1 MLLIKVGLKNFMKH
15 ESLSVSLEAGM
26 NVIRGSNE
34 AGKSSLLTGI
44 AYNWFGSMALP
55 QPVDDTVTWGA
66 KKTAMKTMTQFS
78 IGPNTYVCYRSASG
92 AELYRGDK
100 DEINA
105 KPLVTGH
112 KEVSAVVA
120 TLFELPSVAT
130 ATKLQIASQND
141 IRGVISLGATA
152 AAAFIEELI
161 NMSDIDEMI
170 KDVSGQITYSSD
182 AKKQAVASADA
193 AEEQLKELGKLK
205 STKKLENVVKKL
217 NDNQTHLNS
226 EKSEAYEAVTQAHI
240 AEQTCISQLN
250 TTTALRNGLVDKIAK
265 AAGKLRLPVDVI
277 SDDDIAAEA
286 ELLAQTQIYNFYIN
300 EFLPHQKTRM
310 EAEWE
315 GTFESFELYMKGL
328 EDQRENLNES
338 ITETKVDMAKVE
350 ASIITETTCPTCGQ
364 EICDAHEVEIQNTVL
379 EGTLADLEITLT
391 DTVDKLANCNSL
403 LTEANRLLT
412 FHKNQLL
419 WVSKRPMVTEVNTNV
434 VPSVIDMVAGEPVK
448 PERSVTQSAF
458 NTLCLKRDQ
467 QKAAMDAYTEN
478 KNLHDRLLEEEAE
491 YGIKVDELNAEKE
504 KLQAALLEAK
514 EDFRVKSAEFDEA
527 SAEFRTK
534 EQELSMIK
542 LGNEALKKS
551 KADLEATKETW
562 SKKAEEIQ
570 RNSNLISALRSARL
584 DISSLLWQKLLG
596 VTENYFSLFRG
607 RPSTL
612 SMSKKGILVDGHLS
626 APSGSTLDVLGLAL
640 RLAMS
645 KLFANNGLCILDE
658 PSAGCDDARTAAM
671 TGGLLAAG
679 FDQVLMVTHKDVDD
693 QAGNLI
699 IL

>member
-1 MLLIKVGLKNFMKH
+1 
-15 ESLSVSLEAGM
+15 
-26 NVIRGSNE
+26 
-34 AGKSSLLTGI
+34 
-44 AYNWFGSMALP
+44 
-55 QPVDDTVTWGA
+55 
-66 KKTAMKTMTQFS
+66 
-78 IGPNTYVCYRSASG
+78 
-92 AELYRGDK
+92 
-100 DEINA
+100 
-105 KPLVTGH
+105 
-112 KEVSAVVA
+112 
-120 TLFELPSVAT
+120 
-130 ATKLQIASQND
+130 
-141 IRGVISLGATA
+141 
-152 AAAFIEELI
+152 
-161 NMSDIDEMI
+161 
-170 KDVSGQITYSSD
+170 
-182 AKKQAVASADA
+182 
-193 AEEQLKELGKLK
+193 
-205 STKKLENVVKKL
+205 
-217 NDNQTHLNS
+217 
-226 EKSEAYEAVTQAHI
+226 
-240 AEQTCISQLN
+240 
-250 TTTALRNGLVDKIAK
+250 
-265 AAGKLRLPVDVI
+265 
-277 SDDDIAAEA
+277 
-286 ELLAQTQIYNFYIN
+286 
-300 EFLPHQKTRM
+300 
-310 EAEWE
+310 
-315 GTFESFELYMKGL
+315 
-328 EDQRENLNES
+328 
-338 ITETKVDMAKVE
+338 
-350 ASIITETTCPTCGQ
+350 
-364 EICDAHEVEIQNTVL
+364 
-379 EGTLADLEITLT
+379 
-391 DTVDKLANCNSL
+391 
-403 LTEANRLLT
+403 LLT